1 MSSGVDTRLGRR
13 GFLKG
18 VAIAAGAGPLER
30 HLFAASGAVTAAG
43 ITQSG
48 SAHAAGAVSATVSEL
63 PAPAAGYESLSPDEA
78 GFVEA
83 MVNVMCPPDHLTP
96 NGVDCGLATYI
107 DRQLAGGYGKG
118 ERLYVRGPWRQGK
131 PQQGYQL
138 PLTPEQFF
146 KAGIAAA
153 DEAVRAKLGKGFVAL
168 PAETADSYLHD
179 LAADRVKHARL
190 SLASWFNELVYPLFV
205 EACFGDP
212 IYGGNAGKVFWKM
225 IGYPGL
231 PATHTRDMLEF
242 RGKPYPGAQAPKSMV
257 DFS

>member
-1 MSSGVDTRLGRR
+1 MSNGVDTRLGRR

-18 VAIAAGAGPLER
+18 VAIAAGASPLER

-107 DRQLAGGYGKG
+107 DRQLAGGYGTG
-118 ERLYVRGPWRQGK
+118 ELLICATPGSRGSRSSSSRLGSRPRTKPRGRSSARDLSRSRSKPRTRVTSSATGDLSNTAHRRPPFNRLPRQ
-131 PQQGYQL
+131 
-138 PLTPEQFF
+138 
-146 KAGIAAA
+146 AAC
-153 DEAVRAKLGKGFVAL
+153 ECHCRA
-168 PAETADSYLHD
+168 TDSARYHEI
-179 LAADRVKHARL
+179 DRSVSL
-190 SLASWFNELVYPLFV
+190 STLSQWE
-205 EACFGDP
+205 
-212 IYGGNAGKVFWKM
+212 
-225 IGYPGL
+225 GL
-231 PATHTRDMLEF
+231 RRNP
-242 RGKPYPGAQAPKSMV
+242 
-257 DFS
+257 